1 MSLLS
6 FLREADFITTI
17 AVNSAVLC
25 FSFVAYRRCRL
36 NAFAFLI
43 WASVIGI
50 IMSAGLRMVRTTP
63 QRTLNENL
71 AFFQF
76 YRTGYIIA
84 SLLGAAGLI
93 LLIRHVIARVGE
105 DGTSSPADAHA
116 ADER

>member
-1 MSLLS
+1 MNLLS
-6 FLREADFITTI
+6 VLREADFVTTI

-43 WASVIGI
+43 WAGVIGI

-71 AFFQF
+71 TFFQL

-84 SLLGAAGLI
+84 SILGAAGVI
-93 LLIRHVIARVGE
+93 LLIRYVLARFGQVE
-105 DGTSSPADAHA
+105 PMKT
-116 ADER
+116 